1 MVHLTLQNAPNKSNY
16 VINTSSFLLPLRSNC
31 LTSGGGSA
39 GAFHVFG
46 GKFYHKFRV
55 HKMSQYNKIIDMETD
70 NTYIFN
76 LSEEDYLRASK
87 GKIFFKYSFF
97 R

>member
-1 MVHLTLQNAPNKSNY
+1 
-16 VINTSSFLLPLRSNC
+16 
-31 LTSGGGSA
+31 
-39 GAFHVFG
+39 
-46 GKFYHKFRV
+46 
-55 HKMSQYNKIIDMETD
+55 MSQYNKIIDMETD

-97 R
+97 DSFEYTRSKKG

>member
-1 MVHLTLQNAPNKSNY
+1 ML
-16 VINTSSFLLPLRSNC
+16 
-31 LTSGGGSA
+31 
-39 GAFHVFG
+39 
-46 GKFYHKFRV
+46 
-55 HKMSQYNKIIDMETD
+55 QYNKIIDMETD

-76 LSEEDYLRASK
+76 LSEDYLRASK